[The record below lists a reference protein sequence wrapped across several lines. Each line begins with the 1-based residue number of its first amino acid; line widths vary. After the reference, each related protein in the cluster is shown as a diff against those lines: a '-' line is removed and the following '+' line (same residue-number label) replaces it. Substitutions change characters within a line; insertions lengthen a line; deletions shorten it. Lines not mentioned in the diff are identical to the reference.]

1 MKKYTAKAEKKKFI
15 DTHAHLNFEQF
26 DEDRAEVIRRA
37 LELGIE
43 RIIVPSVNLKDS
55 SEIVE
60 LCEKHPQLWAAVG
73 IHPNECENLPENWLE
88 TLEHLAL
95 HPKVVAIGEI
105 GLDYYRDFS
114 SRERQIEV
122 FKRQIRIAR
131 KMNLPMIIHIR
142 EAHDDVKKIIE
153 EENFYKGVFHS
164 FSGDENFLEWAVEK
178 NFYTGIGGVITFKNF
193 KKEFLIKKI
202 PLERI
207 LLETD
212 CPYLSPHPF
221 RGERNEPSRI
231 PIIAE
236 RLAEILQEDVKTIAK
251 ASTNNASKLF
261 DIKNPYKSIGG
272 RRFGQNFLI
281 NDGVAE
287 KIVNLTGENKI
298 IVEIGAG
305 RGILTSKLK
314 DVHRKIF
321 SVEIDDSLASE
332 LSEVFAKS
340 NVNNVVLLNKDILD
354 VRLADVKKYYGEEP
368 VVVGNIPYSITSPII
383 FYLVDNRKS
392 FCRAI
397 LMVQREYAER
407 LCAKT
412 RTKEYGIPTIIPGR
426 YFFVRKKFDV
436 KPNSFSP
443 PPKVQSTVIEIVRRE
458 RPLREEVNYEIFA
471 EIVKNSFS
479 HRRKKV
485 IKNLADTYP
494 DADFEK
500 LFSELC
506 IDINA
511 RAEELTIEDFC
522 DIAGKLS
529 SMGK

>member
-1 MKKYTAKAEKKKFI
+1 M
-15 DTHAHLNFEQF
+15 
-26 DEDRAEVIRRA
+26 
-37 LELGIE
+37 
-43 RIIVPSVNLKDS
+43 RII
-55 SEIVE
+55 
-60 LCEKHPQLWAAVG
+60 
-73 IHPNECENLPENWLE
+73 
-88 TLEHLAL
+88 
-95 HPKVVAIGEI
+95 
-105 GLDYYRDFS
+105 
-114 SRERQIEV
+114 
-122 FKRQIRIAR
+122 
-131 KMNLPMIIHIR
+131 
-142 EAHDDVKKIIE
+142 
-153 EENFYKGVFHS
+153 
-164 FSGDENFLEWAVEK
+164 
-178 NFYTGIGGVITFKNF
+178 IT
-193 KKEFLIKKI
+193 
-202 PLERI
+202 P
-207 LLETD
+207 
-212 CPYLSPHPF
+212 
-221 RGERNEPSRI
+221 
-231 PIIAE
+231 
-236 RLAEILQEDVKTIAK
+236 
-251 ASTNNASKLF
+251 
-261 DIKNPYKSIGG
+261 IKNPYKSVGG

-354 VRLADVKKYYGEEP
+354 VRLADVKKYCGEEP
-368 VVVGNIPYSITSPII
+368 VIVGNIPYSITSPII

-397 LMVQREYAER
+397 LMVQREYADR

-426 YFFVRKKFDV
+426 YFYVRKKFDV

-494 DADFEK
+494 DVDFEK
-500 LFSELC
+500 LFSELG